1 MNTADLPIRKR
12 TCMSRVC
19 ARERIVWAKL
29 SGYKHWPARIIP
41 DKLRASSLDYQQAD
55 SYKKQTDD
63 TLVVFFGTN
72 DLAWVNAKRAVV
84 PWKKGKLLRYH
95 VTEKKHASKKNTKE
109 FADAVHEVRSFC
121 SETSGMQLSEAE

>member
-55 SYKKQTDD
+55 SYKKQR
-63 TLVVFFGTN
+63 
-72 DLAWVNAKRAVV
+72 VNAKKAVV